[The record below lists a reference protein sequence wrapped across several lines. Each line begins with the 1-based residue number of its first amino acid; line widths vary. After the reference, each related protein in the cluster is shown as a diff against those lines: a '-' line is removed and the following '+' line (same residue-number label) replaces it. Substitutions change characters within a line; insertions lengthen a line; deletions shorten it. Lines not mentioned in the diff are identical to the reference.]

1 MVEGFRV
8 NFTKLELGI
17 GRRTLK
23 TFVSD
28 ITIDTVASLCPR
40 CGKPSLSTIFDREG
54 KVYQRSECPCHDA
67 IEDLIFSDTA
77 LYRRLEEWNRLVFP
91 EGDAVLTQSAPG
103 CCGTEMGSQNEP
115 CLAVIDITNHC
126 NFKCPIC
133 FAEAKA
139 EGSHYFLELE
149 VVVNM
154 LKALLNR
161 PVPCRSVQFSGGEP
175 TLHPDFPKI
184 LRAARGL
191 GFTHLQV
198 ATNGSRFVDP
208 DYAKLCEESGL
219 HTLYLQF
226 DGMSDE
232 VYLKMRGQRLLDKKI
247 AAVRSIEQT
256 NMRLVLVPMIM
267 SSVNVDQVGPIFQ
280 FALEHNKFVTG
291 ISIQPAADVGRIA
304 VTTGG
309 AEPFNLAAMAR
320 AFGDQTGLTRFPD
333 DWFPLN
339 SISLLSRAIERVR
352 NEKMHPPLSD
362 AHCSI
367 GTFFYVD
374 DNNKPFCLSSFFDL
388 DRFLRGMAKIKPHAE
403 QGLIERQIS
412 KVRQF
417 GQLSQCLDLR
427 KTPPG
432 LTFQRLLRSLD
443 AWEDK
448 HEGRSEGWAQRGF
461 NGIFVAGMHF
471 MDAHSY
477 NLRRLRR
484 CIIQYVTTDGQLV
497 PFCSYNAGA
506 RLRDSEE
513 LTRIAGEVP
522 QGGNSDHAAMAG
534 ELPMQA
540 D

>member
-1 MVEGFRV
+1 
-8 NFTKLELGI
+8 
-17 GRRTLK
+17 
-23 TFVSD
+23 
-28 ITIDTVASLCPR
+28 
-40 CGKPSLSTIFDREG
+40 
-54 KVYQRSECPCHDA
+54 
-67 IEDLIFSDTA
+67 
-77 LYRRLEEWNRLVFP
+77 
-91 EGDAVLTQSAPG
+91 
-103 CCGTEMGSQNEP
+103 
-115 CLAVIDITNHC
+115 
-126 NFKCPIC
+126 
-133 FAEAKA
+133 
-139 EGSHYFLELE
+139 
-149 VVVNM
+149 
-154 LKALLNR
+154 
-161 PVPCRSVQFSGGEP
+161 VPCRSVQFSGGEP

-184 LRAARGL
+184 LRTARDL

-226 DGMSDE
+226 DGMNDD
-232 VYLKMRGQRLLDKKI
+232 VYLKMRGQRLLDKKL

-256 NMRLVLVPMIM
+256 NMRLVLVPTIM
-267 SSVNVDQVGPIFQ
+267 SSVNVDQLGPIFQ

-304 VTTGG
+304 LANDG
-309 AEPFNLAAMAR
+309 AEPFNLAAMAQ
-320 AFGDQTGLTRFPD
+320 AFGEQTGLTRFPD

-388 DRFLRGMAKIKPHAE
+388 DSFLRGMTSIKPYAE

-412 KVRQF
+412 RIRPF
-417 GQLSQCLDLR
+417 AQLSQCLDRR
-427 KTPPG
+427 KAPPE

-448 HEGRSEGWAQRGF
+448 QEGRSEGWAKRGF

-484 CIIQYVTTDGQLV
+484 CIIQYVTTDGQLI

-506 RLRDSEE
+506 RLRDNEE
-513 LTRIAGEVP
+513 LTRIAGNVSHS
-522 QGGNSDHAAMAG
+522 GNSVNATPAG
-534 ELPMQA
+534 VLSI
-540 D
+540 

>member
-1 MVEGFRV
+1 
-8 NFTKLELGI
+8 
-17 GRRTLK
+17 LK
-23 TFVSD
+23 AFVSD
-28 ITIDTVASLCPR
+28 VTIDTVSSLCPR
-40 CGKPSLSTIFDREG
+40 CGKSSPATIFDRGG
-54 KVYQRSECPCHDA
+54 KVYQRTECPCHTPS
-67 IEDLIFSDTA
+67 EDLIFSDTS
-77 LYRRLEEWNRLVFP
+77 LYRRLEEWNRLIFP
-91 EGDAVLTQSAPG
+91 ESSTASVEPAACCSA
-103 CCGTEMGSQNEP
+103 TETGSLNEP
-115 CLAVIDITNHC
+115 CLAVIDITNRC
-126 NFKCPIC
+126 NFKCPVC
-133 FAEAKA
+133 FAEAKG
-139 EGSHYFLELE
+139 EGSHYFLEME
-149 VVVNM
+149 VVVKM

-161 PVPCRSVQFSGGEP
+161 PMPCRAVQFSGGEP

-184 LRAARGL
+184 LRTACDL

-198 ATNGSRFVDP
+198 ATNGSRFADP

-226 DGMSDE
+226 DGMNDE
-232 VYLKMRGQRLLDKKI
+232 VYLKMRGQRLLDNKI

-256 NMRLVLVPMIM
+256 NMRLVLVPTIM
-267 SSVNVDQVGPIFQ
+267 SSVNDDQLGAIFQ
-280 FALEHNKFVTG
+280 FALEHNRFVTG
-291 ISIQPAADVGRIA
+291 ISIQPCADVGRIA
-304 VTTGG
+304 VDNGDR
-309 AEPFNLAAMAR
+309 EPFNLAAMAR
-320 AFGDQTGLTRFPD
+320 AFGEQTGLTRFPE

-339 SISLLSRAIERVR
+339 SLSLLSRAIERVR

-374 DNNKPFCLSSFFDL
+374 DNSKAYCLNSFFDF
-388 DRFLRGMAKIKPHAE
+388 DRFLRGMAGIKPHAE
-403 QGLIERQIS
+403 QGRIERQIS
-412 KVRQF
+412 KLRQF

-432 LTFQRLLRSLD
+432 LTFQRLLHSLD

-484 CIIQYVTTDGQLV
+484 CIIQYVTTDGQLI

-513 LTRIAGEVP
+513 LTRIADKLP
-522 QGGNSDHAAMAG
+522 QSDNSHHAPQAG
-534 ELPMQA
+534 ELPAQA

>member
-1 MVEGFRV
+1 L
-8 NFTKLELGI
+8 NA
-17 GRRTLK
+17 
-23 TFVSD
+23 FVSD
-28 ITIDTVASLCPR
+28 VTIDTVPSLCPR
-40 CGKPSLSTIFDREG
+40 CGKASPATIFDIDGR
-54 KVYQRSECPCHDA
+54 VYQRTECSCHTPT
-67 IEDLIFSDTA
+67 EDLIFSDTA
-77 LYRRLEEWNRLVFP
+77 LYRRLDEWNRLVFP
-91 EGDAVLTQSAPG
+91 DSATSGVPSTSS
-103 CCGTEMGSQNEP
+103 CCSADTGSQNEP

-126 NFKCPIC
+126 NFKCPVC
-133 FAEAKA
+133 FAEAKS
-139 EGSHYFLELE
+139 EDSHYFLGMD
-149 VVVNM
+149 VVIKM

-184 LRAARGL
+184 LRAARDL

-256 NMRLVLVPMIM
+256 NMRLVLVPTIM
-267 SSVNVDQVGPIFQ
+267 SGVNVDQLGPIFQ
-280 FALEHNKFVTG
+280 FALEHSKFVTG
-291 ISIQPAADVGRIA
+291 ISIQPCADVGRIA
-304 VTTGG
+304 VANGG
-309 AEPFNLAAMAR
+309 AEPFNLATMAR
-320 AFGDQTGLTRFPD
+320 AFGEQTGLTRFPD

-339 SISLLSRAIERVR
+339 SISLLSRAIERAR
-352 NEKMHPPLSD
+352 NEKTRSPLSD

-388 DRFLRGMAKIKPHAE
+388 DRFLRSIANIKPLAE
-403 QGLIERQIS
+403 QGRIERQIS
-412 KVRQF
+412 KLRQF
-417 GQLSQCLDLR
+417 GQLSQCLDLG

-432 LTFQRLLRSLD
+432 LTFPRLLRSLD
-443 AWEDK
+443 AWENK

-484 CIIQYVTTDGQLV
+484 CIIQYVSTDGKLI

-506 RLRDSEE
+506 RLREREE
-513 LTRIAGEVP
+513 LTRIVTKAPLDNYSG
-522 QGGNSDHAAMAG
+522 SAA
-534 ELPMQA
+534 QA

>member
-1 MVEGFRV
+1 ML
-8 NFTKLELGI
+8 N
-17 GRRTLK
+17 TL
-23 TFVSD
+23 VSD
-28 ITIDTVASLCPR
+28 AVIDTVSSLCPR
-40 CGKPSLSTIFDREG
+40 CGKPALATIFDREG
-54 KVYQRSECPCHDA
+54 KVYQRSECSCHTPS
-67 IEDLIFSDTA
+67 EDLIFSDTA
-77 LYRRLEEWNRLVFP
+77 LYNRLEEWNKLVFP
-91 EGDAVLTQSAPG
+91 EMPATGMPLSTPCAVAET
-103 CCGTEMGSQNEP
+103 GSENEP
-115 CLAVIDITNHC
+115 CLAVIDITNRC
-126 NFKCPIC
+126 NFKCPVC
-133 FAEAKA
+133 FAEVKG
-139 EGSHYFLELE
+139 EGSHYFLEME
-149 VVVNM
+149 VVVKM
-154 LKALLNR
+154 LKALLSR

-184 LRAARGL
+184 LRAARDL

-226 DGMSDE
+226 DGMNDD

-256 NMRLVLVPMIM
+256 NMRLVLVPTIM
-267 SSVNVDQVGPIFQ
+267 SSVNVDQLGPIFQ
-280 FALEHNKFVTG
+280 FALEHNKFITG

-304 VTTGG
+304 VSNVG

-320 AFGDQTGLTRFPD
+320 CFGEQTGLTRFPD

-352 NEKMHPPLSD
+352 NEKTHPPLSD

-374 DNNKPFCLSSFFDL
+374 DNNKPFCLNSFFDL
-388 DRFLRGMAKIKPHAE
+388 GRFLRTMADIKPYSK
-403 QGLIERQIS
+403 QGLIARQIS
-412 KVRQF
+412 KIRQF
-417 GQLSQCLDLR
+417 GQLSKCLDLS

-443 AWEDK
+443 SWEDK
-448 HEGRSEGWAQRGF
+448 HAGRSEGWEQRGF
-461 NGIFVAGMHF
+461 NGIFVVGMHF

-477 NLRRLRR
+477 NLRRLKR
-484 CIIQYVTTDGQLV
+484 CIIQYVATDGQLI

-506 RLRDSEE
+506 RLRESEE
-513 LTRIAGEVP
+513 LKRITGKLPLAGYT
-522 QGGNSDHAAMAG
+522 GSSAHAG
-534 ELPMQA
+534 VHPVSA

>member
-1 MVEGFRV
+1 MLNSPVCDV
-8 NFTKLELGI
+8 
-17 GRRTLK
+17 
-23 TFVSD
+23 
-28 ITIDTVASLCPR
+28 TIDTVSSLCPQ
-40 CGKPSLSTIFDREG
+40 CGQPALASIFDRGG
-54 KVYQRSECPCHDA
+54 KVYQRSECPCHA
-67 IEDLIFSDTA
+67 ASEDLIFSDTA
-77 LYRRLEEWNRLVFP
+77 LYRRLEEWNKLVFP
-91 EGDAVLTQSAPG
+91 DARAVDALAAPG
-103 CCGTEMGSQNEP
+103 CCGAGKGSENEP
-115 CLAVIDITNHC
+115 CLAVIDITNRC

-133 FAEAKA
+133 FAEAKG
-139 EGSHYFLELE
+139 EGSHYFLEME
-149 VVVNM
+149 VVVKM
-154 LKALLNR
+154 LKALLDR

-175 TLHPDFPKI
+175 TLHPEFPKI
-184 LRAARGL
+184 LRTARDL

-226 DGMSDE
+226 DGMNDE

-256 NMRLVLVPMIM
+256 NMRLVLVPTIL
-267 SSVNVDQVGPIFQ
+267 SSVNADQLGPIFQ
-280 FALEHNKFVTG
+280 FALEHNKFITG

-304 VTTGG
+304 VTNNG

-320 AFGDQTGLTRFPD
+320 EFGEQTGLTRFPD

-352 NEKMHPPLSD
+352 NEKTHPPLSD

-374 DNNKPFCLSSFFDL
+374 DNNKPYCLSSFFDL
-388 DRFLRGMAKIKPHAE
+388 DRFLRGMAKIKPDTE
-403 QGLIERQIS
+403 QGLLKRQIS
-412 KVRQF
+412 KIRQF
-417 GQLSQCLDLR
+417 SQLSQCLDLR

-443 AWEDK
+443 SWEDK
-448 HEGRSEGWAQRGF
+448 HEGRSDGWAQRGF

-477 NLRRLRR
+477 NLRRLSR
-484 CIIQYVTTDGQLV
+484 CIIQYVTTDGQLI

-513 LTRIAGEVP
+513 LMRIDGKDPRGGIALNAAQAG
-522 QGGNSDHAAMAG
+522 
-534 ELPMQA
+534 
-540 D
+540 

>member
-1 MVEGFRV
+1 ML
-8 NFTKLELGI
+8 N
-17 GRRTLK
+17 TL
-23 TFVSD
+23 VGGAV
-28 ITIDTVASLCPR
+28 IDRIASLCPR
-40 CGKPSLSTIFDREG
+40 CGKPSNSTIFDREG

-67 IEDLIFSDTA
+67 SEDLIFSDTA

-91 EGDAVLTQSAPG
+91 DYDAALAPTAPG
-103 CCGTEMGSQNEP
+103 CCDADMGSQNEP
-115 CLAVIDITNHC
+115 CLAVIDITNSC
-126 NFKCPIC
+126 NFKCPVC
-133 FAEAKA
+133 FAEVNGK
-139 EGSHYFLELE
+139 GGHYFLEME
-149 VVVNM
+149 VVVKM
-154 LKALLNR
+154 LKALLDR
-161 PVPCRSVQFSGGEP
+161 PVPCRTVQFSGGEP
-175 TLHPDFPKI
+175 TLHPEFPKI
-184 LRAARGL
+184 LRTARDL

-208 DYAKLCEESGL
+208 EYAKLCEESGL

-226 DGMSDE
+226 DGMNDE

-256 NMRLVLVPMIM
+256 NMRLVLVPTIM
-267 SSVNVDQVGPIFQ
+267 SSVNADQLGPIFQ

-291 ISIQPAADVGRIA
+291 ISIQPCADVGRIA
-304 VTTGG
+304 VTANG
-309 AEPFNLAAMAR
+309 AEPFNLATMAR
-320 AFGDQTGLTRFPD
+320 AFGEQTGLTRFPD

-352 NEKMHPPLSD
+352 NERTHPPLSD

-374 DNNKPFCLSSFFDL
+374 DNNKPYCLSSFFDL
-388 DRFLRGMAKIKPHAE
+388 DRFLRGMAKVKPDAE
-403 QGLIERQIS
+403 QGLIRRQIS
-412 KVRQF
+412 RIRQF

-432 LTFQRLLRSLD
+432 LTFQRLLGSLD
-443 AWEDK
+443 SWEDK
-448 HEGRSEGWAQRGF
+448 HAGRSEGWAQRGF

-513 LTRIAGEVP
+513 LMRIAGQDP
-522 QGGNSDHAAMAG
+522 HGGNSLGAAPAV
-534 ELPMQA
+534 
-540 D
+540 

>member
-1 MVEGFRV
+1 M
-8 NFTKLELGI
+8 
-17 GRRTLK
+17 
-23 TFVSD
+23 
-28 ITIDTVASLCPR
+28 AS
-40 CGKPSLSTIFDREG
+40 
-54 KVYQRSECPCHDA
+54 
-67 IEDLIFSDTA
+67 EDLIFSDTA
-77 LYRRLEEWNRLVFP
+77 LYRRLEDWNKLVFP
-91 EGDAVLTQSAPG
+91 EPPAASMQSSSVCPAGD
-103 CCGTEMGSQNEP
+103 MGSQNEP
-115 CLAVIDITNHC
+115 CLAVIDITNQC
-126 NFKCPIC
+126 NFKCPVC
-133 FAEAKA
+133 FAEAKG
-139 EGSHYFLELE
+139 EGSHYFLEVE
-149 VVVNM
+149 VVTKM
-154 LKALLNR
+154 LKALLSR

-175 TLHPDFPKI
+175 TLHPEFPKI
-184 LRAARGL
+184 LRTARDL

-226 DGMSDE
+226 DGMSDD

-256 NMRLVLVPMIM
+256 NMRLVLVPTIM
-267 SSVNVDQVGPIFQ
+267 SGVNVDQLGPIFQ

-291 ISIQPAADVGRIA
+291 ISIQPCADVGRIA
-304 VTTGG
+304 VENDG

-320 AFGDQTGLTRFPD
+320 AFGEQTGLTRFPD

-339 SISLLSRAIERVR
+339 SIALLIRAIERVR
-352 NEKMHPPLSD
+352 SEKTHPPLSD

-374 DNNKPFCLSSFFDL
+374 DDNKPFCLSSFFDL
-388 DRFLRGMAKIKPHAE
+388 DRFLRGMANIKPQAE
-403 QGLIERQIS
+403 QGLIKRQIS
-412 KVRQF
+412 KIRQF
-417 GQLSQCLDLR
+417 GELSKCLDLS
-427 KTPPG
+427 KTPKG

-484 CIIQYVTTDGQLV
+484 CIIQYVSTDGQLI

-513 LTRIAGEVP
+513 LTRIANKLSSGVVAP
-522 QGGNSDHAAMAG
+522 AS
-534 ELPMQA
+534 
-540 D
+540 

>member
-1 MVEGFRV
+1 ML
-8 NFTKLELGI
+8 N
-17 GRRTLK
+17 TLVGE
-23 TFVSD
+23 TV
-28 ITIDTVASLCPR
+28 IDTVSSLCPH
-40 CGKPSLSTIFDREG
+40 CGKPSLATIFDREG
-54 KVYQRSECPCHDA
+54 KVYQRSECPCHPPS
-67 IEDLIFSDTA
+67 EGLIFSDTA
-77 LYRRLEEWNRLVFP
+77 LYLRLEEWNRLVFP
-91 EGDAVLTQSAPG
+91 ETHAAGMTSSSLCPA
-103 CCGTEMGSQNEP
+103 TETGSQNEP
-115 CLAVIDITNHC
+115 CLAVIDLTNRC
-126 NFKCPIC
+126 NFKCPVC
-133 FAEAKA
+133 FAEAKG
-139 EGSHYFLELE
+139 EGSHYFLEME
-149 VVVNM
+149 VVVKM

-184 LRAARGL
+184 LRAARDL

-226 DGMSDE
+226 DGMNDD

-256 NMRLVLVPMIM
+256 NMRLVLVPTIM
-267 SSVNVDQVGPIFQ
+267 SSVNADQLGPIFQ

-291 ISIQPAADVGRIA
+291 ISIQPCADVGRIA
-304 VTTGG
+304 V
-309 AEPFNLAAMAR
+309 AKNDVEPFNLAAMAR
-320 AFGDQTGLTRFPD
+320 SFGEQTGLTRFPD

-339 SISLLSRAIERVR
+339 SISLLCRAIERVR
-352 NEKMHPPLSD
+352 NDRTHPPLSD

-374 DNNKPFCLSSFFDL
+374 DNNKPYCLSSFFDL
-388 DRFLRGMAKIKPHAE
+388 GRFMRGMADIKPQAE
-403 QGLIERQIS
+403 QGLFARQIS
-412 KVRQF
+412 RIRQF
-417 GQLSQCLDLR
+417 GQLSKCLDLG

-432 LTFQRLLRSLD
+432 LTFQRLLGSLD

-448 HEGRSEGWAQRGF
+448 HAGRSEGWEKRGF

-484 CIIQYVTTDGQLV
+484 CIIQYVATDGQLI

-506 RLRDSEE
+506 RLRESEE
-513 LTRIAGEVP
+513 LTRITGKLPLGEILVFP
-522 QGGNSDHAAMAG
+522 GIACF
-534 ELPMQA
+534 LR
-540 D
+540 